1 MEQLKAELKKLPII
15 TVGERSYLSHQ
26 MAVNRTAVFLFP
38 DHTPEQID
46 AAQYKRI
53 LKTVDTACRELGY
66 PTIEKLTPPDV
77 AFSEIGLY
85 FGTLM
90 PESTPAETEIIMV
103 GPGRVEAL
111 QDGSLL
117 DARLTQLGVDEVT
130 RQHFNIPVT
139 ASDGIIDLMSRAVA
153 SKWGNDYRGL
163 WHDILGMCIAAGKD
177 ISPLERHFTV
187 IIRGVG
193 KRRYWRMKSF
203 IKSDHM
209 NALYLT
215 IMLLDEPVTDKLF
228 PLGHV
233 VMTAG
238 VAALESDI
246 APFLARHEQGDWG
259 EIDDFDRQQN
269 ETAVSQNLR
278 ILSAYTVPVANDE
291 TVKIWIITEADRS
304 TTTLLLPSEY

>member
-15 TVGERSYLSHQ
+15 TVGERSYISQ
-26 MAVNRTAVFLFP
+26 QTAVNETAVFLFP
-38 DHTPEQID
+38 DHAPEEIN
-46 AAQYKRI
+46 AAQYKHI
-53 LKTVDTACRELGY
+53 LQTADTACRELGY
-66 PTIEKLTPPDV
+66 PTIEKLMPPDV
-77 AFSEIGLY
+77 EFSEIGLY
-85 FGTLM
+85 FGTPM
-90 PESTPAETEIIMV
+90 PEVAPAEAEIIIV

-111 QDGSLL
+111 QDDSLL
-117 DARLTQLGVDEVT
+117 DARLTQLEVDEVT

-139 ASDGIIDLMSRAVA
+139 ASDGIIDLMRRAVA
-153 SKWGNDYRGL
+153 SSWGNDYRGL

-177 ISPLERHFTV
+177 ISPLERHFTI

-193 KRRYWRMKSF
+193 KRRYWRMKSL

-209 NALYLT
+209 NAPYLT
-215 IMLLDEPVTDKLF
+215 IMLLDEPVTAKLF

-269 ETAVSQNLR
+269 ETALKKNLR
-278 ILSAYTVPVANDE
+278 ILSAYTAPLANSE
-291 TVKIWIITEADRS
+291 TAKIWIITEADRS